1 MSEPSGNEE
10 VSDPSG
16 DAEPRLGSTPA
27 VTVRPA
33 DRADLLDVLRIERNS
48 FSDPWPY
55 AAFESVLDAP
65 AFLVA
70 EGEVERSETSKERA
84 GAKRHASRE
93 AERSEASEG
102 ASGES
107 RPASREGVDGDDT
120 LLGYVVGDVMP
131 NHGRDIGH
139 VKDLAVRPDARGQ
152 GVGRRLLR
160 EALFGLALA
169 GAAVVKLEVREGN
182 DAARSLY
189 REEGFEPTRRVPR
202 YYGDGEDALILVVD
216 VEAWRS
222 SE

>member
-1 MSEPSGNEE
+1 MSEPSGDEE
-10 VSDPSG
+10 VRDHTGG
-16 DAEPRLGSTPA
+16 DDSYIGATPA

-33 DRADLLDVLRIERNS
+33 DRADLLDVLRIERNA
-48 FSDPWPY
+48 FSEPWPY

-70 EGEVERSETSKERA
+70 VG
-84 GAKRHASRE
+84 
-93 AERSEASEG
+93 
-102 ASGES
+102 
-107 RPASREGVDGDDT
+107 PGVDGDDT

-139 VKDLAVRPDARGQ
+139 IKDLAVRPDARGQ

-169 GAAVVKLEVREGN
+169 GATVVKLEVREGN

-189 REEGFEPTRRVPR
+189 RDEGFEPTRRVSR

>member
-1 MSEPSGNEE
+1 MSGPS
-10 VSDPSG
+10 SDEGARNHAGGG
-16 DAEPRLGSTPA
+16 DSYIGATPA

-33 DRADLLDVLRIERNS
+33 DRADLLDVLRIERNA
-48 FSDPWPY
+48 FSEPWPY

-70 EGEVERSETSKERA
+70 VG
-84 GAKRHASRE
+84 
-93 AERSEASEG
+93 
-102 ASGES
+102 
-107 RPASREGVDGDDT
+107 PGVDGDDT

-131 NHGRDIGH
+131 NNGRDIGH
-139 VKDLAVRPDARGQ
+139 IKDLAVRPDARGE

-169 GAAVVKLEVREGN
+169 GAVVVKLEVREGN

-222 SE
+222 AE